1 MKKKPKIL
9 IVRSMYNETLELYES
24 AYEELE
30 KKKIYWGREF
40 VNGAFEVPVTI
51 ARNMKKFDAFIAI
64 GIIIKGK
71 THNFE
76 LISQAITNGLI
87 QLSIE
92 HKKPIGNAI
101 LTCYSKDQAEE
112 RSHKGQEAVKA
123 VLSVLDKKVLG
134 NDPK

>member
-1 MKKKPKIL
+1 MKKRPNIL

-24 AYEELE
+24 AYEELQ
-30 KKKIYWGREF
+30 KKKLYWYRYF
-40 VNGAFEVPVTI
+40 VNGAFEIPVVI
-51 ARNMKKFDAFIAI
+51 ARNIKKYDGFIAI

-92 HKKPIGNAI
+92 YKKPIGNAI

-134 NDPK
+134 NVSK

>member
-9 IVRSMYNETLELYES
+9 VVRSIYNETTKLYDS
-24 AYEELE
+24 AYEELQKE
-30 KKKIYWGREF
+30 KLYWDRYF
-40 VNGAFEVPVTI
+40 VNGAFEIPVVI
-51 ARNMKKFDAFIAI
+51 ARNIKKFDGFIAI

-87 QLSIE
+87 QLSID

-101 LTCYSKDQAEE
+101 LTCYNKDQAEE
-112 RSHKGQEAVKA
+112 RRYKGQEAVKA
-123 VLSVLDKKVLG
+123 VLSVLNKKVLG
-134 NDPK
+134 NDKK

>member
-1 MKKKPKIL
+1 MKNKPKIL
-9 IVRSMYNETLELYES
+9 IVRSMYNETLKLYES
-24 AYEELE
+24 ASRELD
-30 KKKIYWGREF
+30 KKKLYWGREF
-40 VNGAFEVPVTI
+40 VNGAFEIPVTI
-51 ARNMKKFDAFIAI
+51 ARNIKKFDGFIAI

-101 LTCYSKDQAEE
+101 LTCYSKVQAEE
-112 RSHKGQEAVKA
+112 RGHKGQEAVNA
-123 VLSVLDKKVLG
+123 VLSVLGKKVYG
-134 NDPK
+134 NVTK